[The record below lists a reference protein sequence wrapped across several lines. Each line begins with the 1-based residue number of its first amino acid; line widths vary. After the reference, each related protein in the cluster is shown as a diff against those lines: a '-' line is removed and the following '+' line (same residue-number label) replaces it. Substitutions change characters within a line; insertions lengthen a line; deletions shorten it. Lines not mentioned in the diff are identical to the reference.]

1 MDNTI
6 QLEINDKMIDEEINS
21 NSQKNIKLNKT
32 DLEVL
37 EKNTYFF
44 LPELLKEPEKIKQK
58 PIQQRPQPN
67 PNPKPQIHIMP
78 TIPQNRSIIQPMSQ
92 IHGKGMRGIG
102 MKMF

>member
-6 QLEINDKMIDEEINS
+6 ELEINDKIIDDEINN
-21 NSQKNIKLNKT
+21 NSERNIKLNKT

-37 EKNTYFF
+37 EKKVSFF

-58 PIQQRPQPN
+58 PIQQRPQLN
-67 PNPKPQIHIMP
+67 PNPKPQIHTMP
-78 TIPQNRSIIQPMSQ
+78 TIPQNRSIIQPMSEMR
-92 IHGKGMRGIG
+92 GKGMRGIG